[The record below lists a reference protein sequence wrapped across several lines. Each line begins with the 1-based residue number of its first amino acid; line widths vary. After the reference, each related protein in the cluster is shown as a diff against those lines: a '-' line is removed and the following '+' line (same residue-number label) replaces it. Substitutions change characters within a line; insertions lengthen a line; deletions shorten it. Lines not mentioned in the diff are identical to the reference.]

1 MEVMEFTDKDKKVV
15 TISFPLKENY
25 KIQIYKDR
33 VIFRKVRSL
42 SEVSEEIQKYLRKD
56 YSDQEIPH
64 LVKKVRKELWT
75 SEKHGQK

>member
-33 VIFRKVRSL
+33 VIFRRVRSF
-42 SEVSEEIQKYLRKD
+42 SEISEEIQKHLKKD
-56 YSDQEIPH
+56 YSDKEIND
-64 LVKKVRKELWT
+64 LVKKARIELWT
-75 SEKHGQK
+75 KEQYENK

>member
-1 MEVMEFTDKDKKVV
+1 MEITEFTDKDKKVA
-15 TISFPLKENY
+15 TISFPLKENC

-56 YSDQEIPH
+56 YSDQEIND

-75 SEKHGQK
+75 SDKYGQK

>member
-15 TISFPLKENY
+15 TISLPLEENY

-33 VIFRKVRSL
+33 IIFRKVRFL
-42 SEVSEEIQKYLRKD
+42 AEVSEEIQKYLRKD
-56 YSDQEIPH
+56 YSDQEIND

-75 SEKHGQK
+75 SDKHGLK

>member
-33 VIFRKVRSL
+33 VIFRRVRSF
-42 SEVSEEIQKYLRKD
+42 SEISEEIQKYLIKD
-56 YSDQEIPH
+56 YSDQEIND

-75 SEKHGQK
+75 SDK